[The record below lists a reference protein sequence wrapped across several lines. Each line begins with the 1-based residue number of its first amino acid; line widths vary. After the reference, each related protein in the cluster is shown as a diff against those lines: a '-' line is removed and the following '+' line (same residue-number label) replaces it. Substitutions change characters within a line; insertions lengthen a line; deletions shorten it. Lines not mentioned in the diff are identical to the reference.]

1 MTTLSPAGLNA
12 ERRRTEMDAFEDVP
26 RPSLHDKTNGWTR
39 ERAQVRHSGRAS
51 SISDSAESGV
61 RRQQDAFQAH
71 RSSHLIQEVHRVHT
85 ISGSGVSLQR
95 PDDDTGLQ
103 MQFTWWSAIPLT
115 PRQALKRWPNNDSGE
130 PVGCMHLNYRTNFFT
145 DLCALIQE
153 IQLILSPAIDTVLP
167 ITSLIDN
174 CGLYQVR
181 PLLYVASD
189 SHRISPHLTSAAL
202 FGLIVPTPAARHRR
216 LYRYFVLL

>member
-39 ERAQVRHSGRAS
+39 ERAQSGGSKTTLGR
-51 SISDSAESGV
+51 
-61 RRQQDAFQAH
+61 
-71 RSSHLIQEVHRVHT
+71 
-85 ISGSGVSLQR
+85 ISGTSL
-95 PDDDTGLQ
+95 
-103 MQFTWWSAIPLT
+103 LT
-115 PRQALKRWPNNDSGE
+115 PNTGGASRAYHLGEWSVSPNDGPITTRENLLYAFELPDECFERFDVFYSTHSHE
-130 PVGCMHLNYRTNFFT
+130 LPGCSLLRTYVLSFKKSN
-145 DLCALIQE
+145 CM
-153 IQLILSPAIDTVLP
+153 ILSPAIDTVLP

-174 CGLYQVR
+174 CGLVLFCTKSVHCYTSHRTVT
-181 PLLYVASD
+181 
-189 SHRISPHLTSAAL
+189 HRISPHLTSAAL